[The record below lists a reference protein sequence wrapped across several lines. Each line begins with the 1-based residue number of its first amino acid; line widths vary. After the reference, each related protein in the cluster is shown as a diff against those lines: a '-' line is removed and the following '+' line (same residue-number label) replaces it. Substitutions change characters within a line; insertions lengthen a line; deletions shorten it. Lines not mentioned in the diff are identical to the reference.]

1 MAEGHET
8 PHESLDI
15 LDILDLVYFS
25 DGQELVG
32 VCLDAALG
40 DDVPK
45 ELAPRDPKGALFWVQ
60 PDVEAPMVSEGFF
73 WVNDETAALPGFHD
87 DVIDIDLQVVPDLP
101 FETGLHTPL
110 VGGPHVL

>member
-60 PDVEAPMVSEGFF
+60 PNVEAPMVSEGFF
-73 WVNDETAALPGFHD
+73 WVNDETATLRVFM
-87 DVIDIDLQVVPDLP
+87 
-101 FETGLHTPL
+101 TMSST
-110 VGGPHVL
+110 